1 MSQISKKQT
10 IGVVWFVVHCLMF
23 SIISIT
29 TKKLLGGGLHVAEI
43 LFFQTFSGTLILLPV
58 ILLRHRGQIKLTSY
72 KTHISRAFFWALASV
87 LFFYSTTIIPMPKAI
102 AISFAVPLFTTIM
115 AVVFLKEELHRHRT
129 LSLIVGFIGMLI
141 IIQPGFEAFE
151 PASMLVVAASFCWS
165 LTDIMIKTL
174 SKSHHAFVNTFYFA
188 LFSALCTLPFAIIF
202 WRLPSASEFAML
214 AFLGSLF
221 VFNIYSVTKA
231 YENAELTIMMP
242 FAFTQLIFIA
252 ILSYIVFGEVMTMTT
267 AIGSMIIIGS
277 TSYIAYREKKRHNL
291 ALKTPH
297 HDI

>member
-1 MSQISKKQT
+1 
-10 IGVVWFVVHCLMF
+10 
-23 SIISIT
+23 
-29 TKKLLGGGLHVAEI
+29 
-43 LFFQTFSGTLILLPV
+43 
-58 ILLRHRGQIKLTSY
+58 
-72 KTHISRAFFWALASV
+72 
-87 LFFYSTTIIPMPKAI
+87 
-102 AISFAVPLFTTIM
+102 
-115 AVVFLKEELHRHRT
+115 
-129 LSLIVGFIGMLI
+129 
-141 IIQPGFEAFE
+141 
-151 PASMLVVAASFCWS
+151 MLVVAASFCWS

-202 WRLPSASEFAML
+202 WRLPSAYEFAML

-291 ALKTPH
+291 MLKTPH